1 MPGARC
7 ARSLACEVE
16 STQANPHGKS
26 IIPPIQYGW
35 RRRLELPVGDRP
47 ASTCVV
53 DRKLLPAV
61 LGAGSLANRENG
73 IAGIFFI
80 SAVLLGG
87 AAPLFRNAAGE
98 ISVGTGWAS
107 DVCSTS
113 QMFCHPPKYPA
124 YAAGAVP
131 VIAIGIK
138 LSSAAS

>member
-1 MPGARC
+1 M
-7 ARSLACEVE
+7 
-16 STQANPHGKS
+16 
-26 IIPPIQYGW
+26 
-35 RRRLELPVGDRP
+35 ELPVGDRP

-113 QMFCHPPKYPA
+113 QMFCHHPKYPA

-131 VIAIGIK
+131 VIATGIK
-138 LSSAAS
+138 LSSAASSFFRNLRRLALKTSSFMKAS